1 MPAPDQSDLFAEETA
16 ASPVAKSAHQ
26 PLAARMR
33 PRNLREVVGQNQLLK
48 PGSLLPRLVEQ
59 NRFGSLIFY
68 GPPGSGKTSIA
79 EAIAHETKSRFVRV
93 NAVMSNVAELRE
105 ILAAARRLPAAG
117 TILFIDELHR
127 FNKSQQDL
135 LLPDVEEG
143 TVRLIGATT
152 HNPGFYVNPPLLS
165 RSHLFRLE
173 PLSPAAV
180 AGVLRLALADRER
193 GLGARGVTAD
203 DKILAALA
211 VLCDGDL
218 RRALNAL
225 EVLVLG
231 LPEGAELTSGE
242 LEIFARER
250 RIRYDADED
259 EHYDTISAFIKSCR
273 GCDPDA
279 AMYWLAKMLAGGE
292 DPRFIARRLVIL
304 ASEDVGLAD
313 PQALPLTVAA
323 HHACDFIGLPEAE
336 LTLAHATLYIATAPK
351 SNSATLALAEAHRV
365 LKEMPVQTIPS
376 ALRSKSGQANKRIG
390 QGKGYQYSH
399 DFPENISGQDYLE
412 KPLAIFTPKTA
423 GWEAKVAERLARWKE
438 LKAQVPGRS
447 DHGSYGITQIR
458 NDNVQSLG
466 GNPSRFLS
474 AALSMPRKIR
484 QLIADLEEARFRAA
498 PGGKGSHRKFLHP
511 RFAGAV
517 ILSGKTVDAAQH
529 YQENQVRLA
538 IHEVSR

>member
-1 MPAPDQSDLFAEETA
+1 MSAADQTDLFAEETPA
-16 ASPVAKSAHQ
+16 PSAPAPAVKSAHQ

-33 PRNLREVVGQNQLLK
+33 PRSLAEVVGQEHILK
-48 PGSLLPRLVEQ
+48 AGSLLPRLVAQ
-59 NRFGSLIFY
+59 NRFGSLLFY
-68 GPPGSGKTSIA
+68 GPPGCGKTSIA
-79 EAIAHETKSRFVRV
+79 EAIARETQSRFVRI

-105 ILAAARRLPAAG
+105 ILAAARRRPEAA

-173 PLSPAAV
+173 PLATAAV
-180 AGVLRLALADRER
+180 AGVLKSALADSER
-193 GLGARGVTAD
+193 GLGARRVTAEE
-203 DKILAALA
+203 KILADLA

-231 LPEGAELTSGE
+231 LDEGAAITAAE

-273 GCDPDA
+273 GSDPDA

-351 SNSATLALAEAHRV
+351 SNSATLALGEAHRV
-365 LKEMPVQTIPS
+365 LKEQPVQPVPLP
-376 ALRSKSGQANKRIG
+376 LRDKSGKASKENG
-390 QGKGYQYSH
+390 HGKGYRYSH
-399 DFPENISGQDYLE
+399 DYPENISGQNYLE
-412 KPLAIFTPKTA
+412 KPLALYTPKTA
-423 GWEAKVAERLARWKE
+423 GWEAKIADRLARWKA
-438 LKAQVPGRS
+438 LKA
-447 DHGSYGITQIR
+447 
-458 NDNVQSLG
+458 
-466 GNPSRFLS
+466 
-474 AALSMPRKIR
+474 
-484 QLIADLEEARFRAA
+484 
-498 PGGKGSHRKFLHP
+498 
-511 RFAGAV
+511 AV
-517 ILSGKTVDAAQH
+517 
-529 YQENQVRLA
+529 R
-538 IHEVSR
+538 

>member
-1 MPAPDQSDLFAEETA
+1 MPASDQSDLFGDA
-16 ASPVAKSAHQ
+16 APSPVAKSAHQ

-33 PRNLREVVGQNQLLK
+33 PRQLSEVVGQDQLFQA
-48 PGSLLPRLVEQ
+48 GSLLPRLVAQ

-180 AGVLRLALADRER
+180 AGVLRLALTDRER
-193 GLGARGVTAD
+193 GLGARSVTAD
-203 DKILAALA
+203 DRILAALA

-231 LPEGAELTSGE
+231 LPERAELTSGE

-273 GCDPDA
+273 GSDPDA

-351 SNSATLALAEAHRV
+351 SNSATLALAEAHRL
-365 LKEMPVQTIPS
+365 LKESPVQTIP
-376 ALRSKSGQANKRIG
+376 AILRSKSGQANKRIG
-390 QGKGYQYSH
+390 QGKGYGYSH
-399 DFPENISGQDYLE
+399 DFPENISGQDYLAI
-412 KPLAIFTPKTA
+412 PLAIYSPKAA
-423 GWEAKVAERLARWKE
+423 GWEAKIAERLARWKD
-438 LKAQVPGRS
+438 LKG
-447 DHGSYGITQIR
+447 
-458 NDNVQSLG
+458 
-466 GNPSRFLS
+466 
-474 AALSMPRKIR
+474 
-484 QLIADLEEARFRAA
+484 QLRPKE
-498 PGGKGSHRKFLHP
+498 S
-511 RFAGAV
+511 
-517 ILSGKTVDAAQH
+517 
-529 YQENQVRLA
+529 
-538 IHEVSR
+538 

>member
-1 MPAPDQSDLFAEETA
+1 MTPPDDQTSLFAEDPPPAPKWPASGEKGA
-16 ASPVAKSAHQ
+16 ASGRQ

-33 PRNLREVVGQNQLLK
+33 PRRLSEVVGQEHILR
-48 PGSLLPRLVEQ
+48 PGSLLPRLVAQ
-59 NRFGSLIFY
+59 NRFGSLLFY

-79 EAIAHETKSRFVRV
+79 EAIAHETKSRFVRI

-105 ILAAARRLPAAG
+105 ILAAARRLPEAG

-173 PLSPAAV
+173 PLPIAAIT
-180 AGVLRLALADRER
+180 GVLRQALTDPER

-203 DKILAALA
+203 DKVLADLA

-231 LPEGAELTSGE
+231 LPERTPLTSAELE
-242 LEIFARER
+242 VFARER

-273 GCDPDA
+273 GGDPDA

-313 PQALPLTVAA
+313 PQALPLAVAA

-351 SNSATLALAEAHRV
+351 SNSATIALGEAHRA
-365 LKEMPVQTIPS
+365 LKEAPVQTIPA
-376 ALRSKSGQANKRIG
+376 ALRSKSGQANKRLG
-390 QGKGYQYSH
+390 QGRDYSYSH
-399 DFPENISGQDYLE
+399 DFPENVSGQDYLE
-412 KPLAIFTPKTA
+412 KPVTLYTPKTA
-423 GWEAKVAERLARWKE
+423 GAEAAIAERLARWKQ
-438 LKAQVPGRS
+438 LKTR
-447 DHGSYGITQIR
+447 
-458 NDNVQSLG
+458 L
-466 GNPSRFLS
+466 
-474 AALSMPRKIR
+474 RK
-484 QLIADLEEARFRAA
+484 QA
-498 PGGKGSHRKFLHP
+498 
-511 RFAGAV
+511 
-517 ILSGKTVDAAQH
+517 
-529 YQENQVRLA
+529 
-538 IHEVSR
+538 

>member
-1 MPAPDQSDLFAEETA
+1 MAMPDQPDLFAEEPA
-16 ASPVAKSAHQ
+16 PSPPPSGEKRASSHQ

-33 PRNLREVVGQNQLLK
+33 PRSLAEVVGQEHILK
-48 PGSLLPRLVEQ
+48 AGNLLPRLVAQ
-59 NRFGSLIFY
+59 NRFGSLLFY
-68 GPPGSGKTSIA
+68 GPPGCGKTSIA
-79 EAIAHETKSRFVRV
+79 EAIARETQSRFVRI

-105 ILAAARRLPAAG
+105 ILAAARRRPEAA

-173 PLSPAAV
+173 PLATAAV
-180 AGVLRLALADRER
+180 AGVLKNALADVER
-193 GLGARGVTAD
+193 GLGARRVTAD
-203 DKILAALA
+203 DKILADLA

-231 LPEGAELTSGE
+231 LDERAQITAAE

-273 GCDPDA
+273 GSDPDA

-351 SNSATLALAEAHRV
+351 SNSTTIALGEAHRV
-365 LKEMPVQTIPS
+365 LKEQPVQPVPLP
-376 ALRSKSGQANKRIG
+376 LRDKSGKASKENG
-390 QGKGYQYSH
+390 HGKGYRYSH
-399 DFPENISGQDYLE
+399 DYPENISGQDYLA
-412 KPLAIFTPKTA
+412 KPLTLYTPKTA
-423 GWEAKVAERLARWKE
+423 GWEAKIADRLTRWKA
-438 LKAQVPGRS
+438 LKQ
-447 DHGSYGITQIR
+447 Q
-458 NDNVQSLG
+458 
-466 GNPSRFLS
+466 
-474 AALSMPRKIR
+474 
-484 QLIADLEEARFRAA
+484 AR
-498 PGGKGSHRKFLHP
+498 G
-511 RFAGAV
+511 V
-517 ILSGKTVDAAQH
+517 T
-529 YQENQVRLA
+529 
-538 IHEVSR
+538 

>member
-1 MPAPDQSDLFAEETA
+1 MPSPEQSDLFAEEA
-16 ASPVAKSAHQ
+16 APPPSAAPRLSAHQ

-33 PRNLREVVGQNQLLK
+33 PRSLAEVVGQTHLFK
-48 PGSLLPRLVEQ
+48 PGSLLPRLVAQ
-59 NRFGSLIFY
+59 NRFGSLLFY
-68 GPPGSGKTSIA
+68 GPPGCGKTSIA
-79 EAIAHETKSRFVRV
+79 EAIARETQSRFVRV

-105 ILAAARRLPAAG
+105 ILAAARRRPEAA

-143 TVRLIGATT
+143 NVRLIGATT

-173 PLSPAAV
+173 PLATTEVAAV
-180 AGVLRLALADRER
+180 LKNALVDLDR
-193 GLGARGVTAD
+193 GLGARRVTAD
-203 DKILAALA
+203 DTLLASLA

-231 LPEGAELTSGE
+231 LAEGAPITPAELAV
-242 LEIFARER
+242 FARER

-259 EHYDTISAFIKSCR
+259 EHHDTISAFIKSCR
-273 GCDPDA
+273 GSDPDA

-351 SNSATLALAEAHRV
+351 SNSANLALGEAHRA
-365 LKEMPVQTIPS
+365 LKESPVQTIPS
-376 ALRSKSGQANKRIG
+376 ALRSKSGQANQRIG
-390 QGKGYQYSH
+390 QGKGYDYSH
-399 DFPENISGQDYLE
+399 DFPENITGQNYLE
-412 KPLAIFTPKTA
+412 TPLTLYTPKTA
-423 GWEAKVAERLARWKE
+423 GWEAKIAERLARWRE
-438 LKAQVPGRS
+438 LRKHLRA
-447 DHGSYGITQIR
+447 
-458 NDNVQSLG
+458 
-466 GNPSRFLS
+466 NP
-474 AALSMPRKIR
+474 A
-484 QLIADLEEARFRAA
+484 RAA
-498 PGGKGSHRKFLHP
+498 
-511 RFAGAV
+511 
-517 ILSGKTVDAAQH
+517 TD
-529 YQENQVRLA
+529 
-538 IHEVSR
+538 

>member
-1 MPAPDQSDLFAEETA
+1 MARPTDETDSLFAEETPGA
-16 ASPVAKSAHQ
+16 DESVKSAAQPPSPDGLRRTSQ

-33 PRNLREVVGQNQLLK
+33 PRKLTEIVGQEHILK
-48 PGSLLPRLVEQ
+48 PGNLLPRLITS
-59 NRFGSLIFY
+59 NRFGSLLFY
-68 GPPGSGKTSIA
+68 GPPGCGKTSLAEVIA
-79 EAIAHETKSRFVRV
+79 RETKSRFVRI

-105 ILAAARRLPAAG
+105 ILAMARRQPEAA
-117 TILFIDELHR
+117 TLLFIDELHR

-173 PLSPAAV
+173 PLATAAV
-180 AGVLRLALADRER
+180 ASVLRQALLDTER
-193 GLGARGVTAD
+193 GLGTRHHTAS
-203 DKILAALA
+203 DKVLSDLA

-225 EVLVLG
+225 EVIALSLD
-231 LPEGAELTSGE
+231 EGAVIGEKE
-242 LEIFARER
+242 LELFAQER

-259 EHYDTISAFIKSCR
+259 EHFDTISAFIKSCR
-273 GCDPDA
+273 GSDPDA

-351 SNSATLALAEAHRV
+351 SNSATIALGEAHRV
-365 LKEMPVQTIPS
+365 LKEQPVQPVPV
-376 ALRSKSGQANKRIG
+376 ALRDKGGQASKRVG
-390 QGKGYQYSH
+390 HGKGYLYAH
-399 DFPENISGQDYLE
+399 DFPENISGQAYLE
-412 KPLAIFTPKTA
+412 KPLSLYTPKTA
-423 GWEAKVAERLARWKE
+423 GWEAKIAERLARWKE
-438 LKAQVPGRS
+438 LRA
-447 DHGSYGITQIR
+447 
-458 NDNVQSLG
+458 
-466 GNPSRFLS
+466 SR
-474 AALSMPRKIR
+474 
-484 QLIADLEEARFRAA
+484 Q
-498 PGGKGSHRKFLHP
+498 
-511 RFAGAV
+511 
-517 ILSGKTVDAAQH
+517 
-529 YQENQVRLA
+529 
-538 IHEVSR
+538 

>member
-1 MPAPDQSDLFAEETA
+1 MPAPDQSDLFGDATP
-16 ASPVAKSAHQ
+16 SPVAKSAHQ

-33 PRNLREVVGQNQLLK
+33 PRQLSEVVGQDQLLK
-48 PGSLLPRLVEQ
+48 PGSLLPRLVAQ

-180 AGVLRLALADRER
+180 AGVLRLALTDRER
-193 GLGARGVTAD
+193 GLGTRGVTTD
-203 DKILAALA
+203 DKILADLA

-231 LPEGAELTSGE
+231 LPERAELTAGE

-273 GCDPDA
+273 GSDPDA

-351 SNSATLALAEAHRV
+351 SNSATLALGEAHRV
-365 LKEMPVQTIPS
+365 LKESPVQTIP
-376 ALRSKSGQANKRIG
+376 AILRSKSGQANKRIG
-390 QGKGYQYSH
+390 QGKGYAYSH
-399 DFPENISGQDYLE
+399 DHPENISGQDYLE
-412 KPLAIFTPKTA
+412 KPLALYTPKTA
-423 GWEAKVAERLARWKE
+423 GWEAKIAERLARWKE
-438 LKAQVPGRS
+438 LKAKLRPKQ
-447 DHGSYGITQIR
+447 
-458 NDNVQSLG
+458 
-466 GNPSRFLS
+466 
-474 AALSMPRKIR
+474 A
-484 QLIADLEEARFRAA
+484 
-498 PGGKGSHRKFLHP
+498 
-511 RFAGAV
+511 
-517 ILSGKTVDAAQH
+517 
-529 YQENQVRLA
+529 
-538 IHEVSR
+538 

>member
-1 MPAPDQSDLFAEETA
+1 MPDDEQIDFLGEAPPASAGAEWPASDG
-16 ASPVAKSAHQ
+16 PVKGPGA

-33 PRNLREVVGQNQLLK
+33 PRRLSEVVGQDHLLK
-48 PGSLLPRLVEQ
+48 DGSLLPRLVAQ

-79 EAIAHETKSRFVRV
+79 EAIAGETRSRFVRI

-105 ILAAARRLPAAG
+105 ILSSARRRPELG

-135 LLPDVEEG
+135 LLPDVEAG
-143 TVRLIGATT
+143 NVRLIGATT

-173 PLSPAAV
+173 PLAPAAI
-180 AGVLRLALADRER
+180 AAVLAHALTDPDR
-193 GLGARGVTAD
+193 GLGGRAISAES
-203 DKILAALA
+203 KILQDLA

-225 EVLVLG
+225 EVIALG
-231 LPEGAELTSGE
+231 APEGAAIGPAE

-273 GCDPDA
+273 GSDPDA

-292 DPRFIARRLVIL
+292 DPRFVARRLVIL

-313 PQALPLTVAA
+313 RGALPIAVAA
-323 HHACDFIGLPEAE
+323 HHAVDFIGLPEAE

-351 SNSATLALAEAHRV
+351 SNSATRALAEARRL
-365 LKEMPVQTIPS
+365 LKEEPVQPVPLH
-376 ALRSKSGQANKRIG
+376 LRDKSGQASKRNGHG
-390 QGKGYQYSH
+390 QGYEYSH
-399 DFPENISGQDYLE
+399 DFAEGISGQRFLDQPVTVYS
-412 KPLAIFTPKTA
+412 PGLAGA
-423 GWEAKVAERLARWKE
+423 EASIAERLERW
-438 LKAQVPGRS
+438 
-447 DHGSYGITQIR
+447 
-458 NDNVQSLG
+458 
-466 GNPSRFLS
+466 
-474 AALSMPRKIR
+474 R
-484 QLIADLEEARFRAA
+484 QLRAA
-498 PGGKGSHRKFLHP
+498 AR
-511 RFAGAV
+511 
-517 ILSGKTVDAAQH
+517 
-529 YQENQVRLA
+529 
-538 IHEVSR
+538 

>member
-1 MPAPDQSDLFAEETA
+1 MSSADQSDLFAEEA
-16 ASPVAKSAHQ
+16 PAPSAPAPAVKSTHQ

-33 PRNLREVVGQNQLLK
+33 PRSLAEVVGQEHILK
-48 PGSLLPRLVEQ
+48 AGSLLPRLVAQ
-59 NRFGSLIFY
+59 NRFGSLLFY
-68 GPPGSGKTSIA
+68 GPPGCGKTSIA
-79 EAIAHETKSRFVRV
+79 EAIARETQSRFVRI

-105 ILAAARRLPAAG
+105 ILAAARRRPEAA

-143 TVRLIGATT
+143 SVRLIGATT

-173 PLSPAAV
+173 PLATAAV
-180 AGVLRLALADRER
+180 AGVLKSALSDGER
-193 GLGARGVTAD
+193 GLGARRVTAEE
-203 DKILAALA
+203 KILADLA

-231 LPEGAELTSGE
+231 LDEGAAITAAE

-273 GCDPDA
+273 GSDPDA

-351 SNSATLALAEAHRV
+351 SNSATLALGEAHRV
-365 LKEMPVQTIPS
+365 LKEQPVQPVPLP
-376 ALRSKSGQANKRIG
+376 LRDKSGKASKENG
-390 QGKGYQYSH
+390 HGKGYRYSH
-399 DFPENISGQDYLE
+399 DYPENISGQDFLE
-412 KPLAIFTPKTA
+412 KPLALYTPKTA
-423 GWEAKVAERLARWKE
+423 GWEAKIADRLARWKA
-438 LKAQVPGRS
+438 LKA
-447 DHGSYGITQIR
+447 
-458 NDNVQSLG
+458 
-466 GNPSRFLS
+466 
-474 AALSMPRKIR
+474 
-484 QLIADLEEARFRAA
+484 
-498 PGGKGSHRKFLHP
+498 
-511 RFAGAV
+511 AV
-517 ILSGKTVDAAQH
+517 
-529 YQENQVRLA
+529 R
-538 IHEVSR
+538 